1 MKNYSEDPNRQYHI
15 QTAKGEIGKYVIMPG
30 DPKRCVKIAQ
40 YLDNPVL
47 IADNREYV
55 TYTGTLDQ
63 VKVSVTSTG
72 IGGPSA
78 AIAMEELCRCGADT
92 FIRIGT
98 CGGMQTDVKSGDMA
112 SFPVCGCA
120 LPAVAVIP
128 SVGRSNSSFAAGFF
142 TE

>member
-72 IGGPSA
+72 IGANRRQLLQWKNFVGAVRIRLSGSELA
-78 AIAMEELCRCGADT
+78 AECRQ
-92 FIRIGT
+92 
-98 CGGMQTDVKSGDMA
+98 M
-112 SFPVCGCA
+112 
-120 LPAVAVIP
+120 
-128 SVGRSNSSFAAGFF
+128 
-142 TE
+142 